1 MEKSKETTEQGQVK
15 SRARVRDHGEVFTA
29 EREVKAMCDLVRD
42 DSFNPD
48 STFLEPACGTGN
60 FLLEILSRKLVK
72 VSSQYRRRSFDWETH
87 SLQTLGSLYGVDIL
101 GDNVAECRERL
112 FALWDAEYAR
122 LFKSRKDEGVRKSAR
137 FILERNIVRGN
148 ALSMKLVDGEA
159 KDTDD
164 PIVFSQWKLHSGGT
178 KMRREDFSFAHLL
191 ERAEEARATEPD
203 AVPGGGRSRLPQNP
217 ADRSSLPRNPAGR
230 SRLPRNP
237 APGEQLELFATSPQE
252 LGSAAGGCGR
262 LLFSKLYPS
271 RRVFDE

>member
-1 MEKSKETTEQGQVK
+1 MEKPKETTEQGQVK

-60 FLLEILSRKLVK
+60 FLLEILSRKLVT
-72 VSSQYRRRSFDWETH
+72 VSARYRRRPFDWETH

-112 FALWDAEYAR
+112 FEVWDAEYAR
-122 LFKSRKDEGVRKSAR
+122 LFKSGKDEGVRKSAR
-137 FILERNIVRGN
+137 FILDRNIVRGN

-159 KDTDD
+159 KDTDE

-191 ERAEEARATEPD
+191 ENAEEARATVPD

-217 ADRSSLPRNPAGR
+217 ADRS
-230 SRLPRNP
+230 RLSQNP
-237 APGEQLELFATSPQE
+237 APGEQLELFAVPPQE
-252 LGSAAGGCGR
+252 PSSATSGCGPGSAAGGCGR

>member
-1 MEKSKETTEQGQVK
+1 MDESALFLSSPRFRPRSRCSRIAEMEKPKKTTEQGQVK
-15 SRARVRDHGEVFTA
+15 SRARVREHGEVFTA

-60 FLLEILSRKLVK
+60 FLLEILSRKLVT
-72 VSSQYRRRSFDWETH
+72 VSARYRRRPFDWETH

-112 FALWDAEYAR
+112 FELWDAEYAR
-122 LFKSRKDEGVRKSAR
+122 IVKTRRDEGVRTSAR
-137 FILERNIVRGN
+137 FILGRNVVLGN
-148 ALSMKLVDGEA
+148 ALTMKLVDGDA
-159 KDTDD
+159 KDTDA

-191 ERAEEARATEPD
+191 ERAEEARATMPD
-203 AVPGGGRSRLPQNP
+203 AVPGAESLLPP
-217 ADRSSLPRNPAGR
+217 ADG
-230 SRLPRNP
+230 
-237 APGEQLELFATSPQE
+237 LF
-252 LGSAAGGCGR
+252 LG
-262 LLFSKLYPS
+262 SKLYPS

>member
-1 MEKSKETTEQGQVK
+1 MDKPKQTTEQGQVK

-29 EREVKAMCDLVRD
+29 EREVKAMCDLVRN

-60 FLLEILSRKLVK
+60 FLLEILSRKLVT
-72 VSSQYRRRSFDWETH
+72 VSARYRRRPFDWETH

-112 FALWDAEYAR
+112 FEVWDAEYAR
-122 LFKSRKDEGVRKSAR
+122 LFKSGKDEGVRKSAR
-137 FILERNIVRGN
+137 FILDRNIVRGN

-159 KDTDD
+159 KDTDE
-164 PIVFSQWKLHSGGT
+164 PFVFSQWKLHSGGT

-191 ERAEEARATEPD
+191 ENAEEARATVPD
-203 AVPGGGRSRLPQNP
+203 SVPGG
-217 ADRSSLPRNPAGR
+217 GR

-252 LGSAAGGCGR
+252 LGSAAGGCGSGSAAGGRGR
-262 LLFSKLYPS
+262 LLFSPL
-271 RRVFDE
+271 